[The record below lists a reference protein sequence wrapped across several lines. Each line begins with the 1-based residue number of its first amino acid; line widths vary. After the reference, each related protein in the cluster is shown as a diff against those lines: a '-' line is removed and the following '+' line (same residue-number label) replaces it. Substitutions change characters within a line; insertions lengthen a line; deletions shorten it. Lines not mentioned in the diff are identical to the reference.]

1 MRPHQISRLGLAYV
15 PEERRI
21 FSGLTVLENLE
32 MGAYLSGPRR
42 KLAESL
48 EHVFSLFPILNEK
61 QRQAAGTLSG
71 GQQQRVAIARAL
83 ATSPRFLLADEPTGN
98 LDSQM
103 AQSVMSLLEDINKA
117 GTTILMVTH
126 DPSLAAR
133 AKRQIYIKDGHV
145 SELTNKNSNL
155 HVVGEA

>member
-1 MRPHQISRLGLAYV
+1 
-15 PEERRI
+15 
-21 FSGLTVLENLE
+21 
-32 MGAYLSGPRR
+32 
-42 KLAESL
+42 
-48 EHVFSLFPILNEK
+48 
-61 QRQAAGTLSG
+61 
-71 GQQQRVAIARAL
+71 
-83 ATSPRFLLADEPTGN
+83 
-98 LDSQM
+98 M

-155 HVVGEA
+155 HRGWRSLRSGYVFLLSEAGLFKLQTHLGHDAVDGLRHQV